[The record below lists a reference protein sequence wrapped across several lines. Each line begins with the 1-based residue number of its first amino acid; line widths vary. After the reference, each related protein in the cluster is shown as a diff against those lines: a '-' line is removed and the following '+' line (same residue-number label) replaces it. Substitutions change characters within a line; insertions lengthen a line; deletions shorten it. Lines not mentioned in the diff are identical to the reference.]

1 MAKAAAQ
8 TQSSADSPGAVLIT
22 GASSGIGEALAGCF
36 AADGY
41 DLILVARSTDK
52 LQALAAQLADEYGV
66 KAWAESA
73 DLAQPGAAA
82 DLLARLKR
90 KRRKVDVL
98 VNNAGVLE
106 SGGFLAIAP
115 AKHQQIIDLNI
126 SGLTA
131 MLSVFVPTMVAR
143 GRGRVMNLAS
153 IAAFQPIP
161 ALASYAASKAYV
173 LSLTESL
180 SEELKGTGVTVT
192 AVCPGITATSML
204 SSARASNA
212 SLNQLPSFVIGDVQ
226 QVAAQA
232 YAACMKGQVICV
244 PGALNQAAVLA
255 SRSAPKW
262 LVRRLGGVLGR
273 QTL

>member
-1 MAKAAAQ
+1 MPAATNPANP
-8 TQSSADSPGAVLIT
+8 TVLIT
-22 GASSGIGEALAGCF
+22 GASSGIGEALAACF

-41 DLILVARSTDK
+41 NLLLVARSADK
-52 LQALAAQLADEYGV
+52 LKALAAQLAADHGV
-66 KAWAESA
+66 KAWAEPA

-82 DLLARLKR
+82 ELAARLKR
-90 KRRKVDVL
+90 KRRTVDVL

-106 SGGFLAIAP
+106 SGGFLSIAA

-131 MLSVFVPTMVAR
+131 MLHAFVPPMVAR
-143 GRGRVMNLAS
+143 GQGRVMNLAS

-180 SEELKGTGVTVT
+180 AEELKGTGVTVT

-204 SSARASNA
+204 STATESNA
-212 SLNQLPSFVIGDVQ
+212 KLKQLPSFVIGDVQ
-226 QVAAQA
+226 VVAAQA

-244 PGALNQAAVLA
+244 PGAINQAAVLA

-262 LVRRLGGVLGR
+262 LVRRVGGVLGR
-273 QTL
+273 QGL